1 MATKKVVP
9 EDAVIFKGTLD
20 GVSIIL
26 EEDYDF
32 LKLFAKLEAKIKSNK
47 SFFSGNQIAIGFKT
61 KAFTKDEFDYIR
73 SSLKLKYGI
82 DVYPIISVVGL
93 EEKKE
98 TLFKD
103 EPKFGNTKIV
113 GHTLRAGQSVEFDG
127 DIIISGD
134 VNPGAEVVCSGNIFI
149 FGALRGRAWAGAKGN
164 KESSIMALDF
174 EPVQLRIADR
184 IAISPGVSNLKRE
197 QKPQKA
203 FVEGDSIVVTMI
215 R

>member
-9 EDAVIFKGTLD
+9 EDAVVLKGTLD

-32 LKLFAKLEAKIKSNK
+32 LKLYAKLEAKIKSNK
-47 SFFSGNQIAIGFKT
+47 GFFSGNQIAIGFKN
-61 KAFTKDEFDYIR
+61 KAFTKDEFDFIR

-82 DVYPIISVVGL
+82 DVYPTISVVGL

-103 EPKFGNTKIV
+103 ETKFGNTKFV

-127 DIIISGD
+127 DIIVSGD
-134 VNPGAEVVCSGNIFI
+134 INPGAEVVCSGNIFI

-164 KESSIMALDF
+164 KESFIVALDF

-203 FVEGDSIVVTMI
+203 FIEGDSIVVTLI